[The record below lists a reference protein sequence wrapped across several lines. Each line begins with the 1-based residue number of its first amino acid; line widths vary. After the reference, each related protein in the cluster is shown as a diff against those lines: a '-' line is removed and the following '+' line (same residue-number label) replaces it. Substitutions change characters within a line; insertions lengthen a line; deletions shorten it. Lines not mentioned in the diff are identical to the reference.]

1 MSGRRG
7 GEIREAKEVR
17 ARERKKHT
25 CGERERE
32 HKVRSRVGGMKED
45 VSGEGESEGAANIQ
59 LSSQGS
65 QLGRLHVKQRL

>member
-1 MSGRRG
+1 M
-7 GEIREAKEVR
+7 
-17 ARERKKHT
+17 ER
-25 CGERERE
+25 ERERE
-32 HKVRSRVGGMKED
+32 HKVRSRAGGMKED